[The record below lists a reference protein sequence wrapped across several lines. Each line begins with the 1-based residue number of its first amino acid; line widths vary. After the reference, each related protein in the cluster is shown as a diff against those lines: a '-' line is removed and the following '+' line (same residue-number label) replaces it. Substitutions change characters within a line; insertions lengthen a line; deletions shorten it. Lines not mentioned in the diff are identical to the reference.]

1 MEEADLLQLLS
12 CALTCAVLA
21 KAGPQR
27 SRLLASL
34 YKDERTAR
42 LENYEILEKMFMD
55 RILRKPEVVKF
66 QNTLQDHQKA
76 ILGSGFTVLEKAIIE
91 HNMVAISKIYN
102 NITFEELG
110 NILEI
115 SAIKAEQIVANMVG
129 EQRITAT
136 LD

>member
-1 MEEADLLQLLS
+1 
-12 CALTCAVLA
+12 
-21 KAGPQR
+21 
-27 SRLLASL
+27 
-34 YKDERTAR
+34 
-42 LENYEILEKMFMD
+42 MD
-55 RILRKPEVVKF
+55 RILRKPEVAKF
-66 QNTLQDHQKA
+66 EQTLQGHQKA
-76 ILGSGFTVLEKAIIE
+76 LLGSGFTVLEKAIIE

-129 EQRITAT
+129 EHRITAT